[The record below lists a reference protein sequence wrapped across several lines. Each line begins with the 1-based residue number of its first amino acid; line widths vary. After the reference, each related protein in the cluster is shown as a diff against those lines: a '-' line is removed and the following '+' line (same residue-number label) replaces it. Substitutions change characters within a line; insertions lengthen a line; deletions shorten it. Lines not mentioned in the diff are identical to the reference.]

1 MIFVLPGMGADHRM
15 YQAPAWHTLAETRF
29 LDWPKH
35 RGEDSIT
42 AIADRM
48 IAEAGINAGD
58 TVIGSSL
65 GGIVGC
71 EIANRLRLHAL
82 VLVGSAQSATEI
94 SGLLAALYPL
104 AALAPLDFIRLS
116 AGKLPGELC
125 EMFVDSQTS
134 FIRAMCRAIF
144 TWPGLDL
151 ARQRPIRLHGRH
163 DRVIPLPPGAD
174 LVLDAGHLLAM
185 THAAECVAFLNAHR
199 PWAAHDQRDR
209 LT

>member
-15 YQAPAWHTLAETRF
+15 YQAPAWHTLPDARF

-42 AIADRM
+42 AIADRV
-48 IAEAGINAGD
+48 IAEAGINTGD

-71 EIANRLRLHAL
+71 EIANRLRLHSL

-94 SGLLAALYPL
+94 SGLLAALHPL

-125 EMFVDSQTS
+125 EMFADTQAS

-144 TWPGLDL
+144 SWPGLDL
-151 ARQRPIRLHGRH
+151 TRLRPLRLHGRR
-163 DRVIPLPPGAD
+163 DRVIPLPAEAD
-174 LVLDAGHLLAM
+174 LVLDTGHLLAM
-185 THAAECVAFLNAHR
+185 THAVECVAFLDARR
-199 PWAAHDQRDR
+199 PWVAHDQR
-209 LT
+209 